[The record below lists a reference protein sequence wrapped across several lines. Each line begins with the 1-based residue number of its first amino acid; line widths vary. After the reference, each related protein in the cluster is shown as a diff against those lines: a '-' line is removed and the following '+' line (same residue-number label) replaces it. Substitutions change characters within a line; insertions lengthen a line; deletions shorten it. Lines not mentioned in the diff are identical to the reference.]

1 MCRRREALRDDS
13 AADDIAQ
20 LSILG
25 TENGRE
31 VLRVVVRE
39 GRSRKSAPFA
49 RSHRKDIEGMKQ
61 SLFFIA
67 TVSLTVGLSTGCCAQ
82 ERATADP
89 SREEWQARVK
99 ASRERLDLRRQEL
112 TRERNKQIDPRRE
125 ELTRERNEKMD
136 LMRRE
141 RKSMVPPPPTPDET
155 AEAASRQ
162 VLDDTLLPGDIVST
176 KAGLF
181 RFEGHRIESENRRI
195 SNGSAEVFAL
205 RCNSRSRVRLRTSY
219 MPAGRGQLQ
228 TTRDSHCLVE
238 GFKT

>member
-1 MCRRREALRDDS
+1 
-13 AADDIAQ
+13 
-20 LSILG
+20 
-25 TENGRE
+25 
-31 VLRVVVRE
+31 
-39 GRSRKSAPFA
+39 
-49 RSHRKDIEGMKQ
+49 MKR

-67 TVSLTVGLSTGCCAQ
+67 TVSLTAGLSTGCRAQ

-125 ELTRERNEKMD
+125 ELTRERNKKID

-141 RKSMVPPPPTPDET
+141 RKSMVPPPTQDEI

-181 RFEGHRIESENRRI
+181 RFR
-195 SNGSAEVFAL
+195 GSPDRERKPEDFEPL
-205 RCNSRSRVRLRTSY
+205 R
-219 MPAGRGQLQ
+219 
-228 TTRDSHCLVE
+228 
-238 GFKT
+238 